1 VLHEKRLSDAGCDFN
16 GKEGWVD
23 TPAGFLYSS
32 STFFSLHPR
41 TMKKSIVAPLCSGL
55 VIPGLGQILN
65 QQIRKGVIL
74 LGSVFLLFVAGAVK
88 LAFIINSVTRQPELS
103 ETFLG
108 AAVGEGDLLF
118 VAGIVA
124 AFAILWVYSVVD
136 AFRVALRSER
146 SAGDKGL

>member
-1 VLHEKRLSDAGCDFN
+1 
-16 GKEGWVD
+16 
-23 TPAGFLYSS
+23 
-32 STFFSLHPR
+32 
-41 TMKKSIVAPLCSGL
+41 MKKSIVAPLCSGL

-88 LAFIINSVTRQPELS
+88 LAFVINSVTRQPELS
-103 ETFLG
+103 ETSPG

-124 AFAILWVYSVVD
+124 VFAILWVYSVVD